1 MRGEPQARTLV
12 SLQATV
18 NLCPIS
24 LRPKI
29 KQLSKRP
36 PRRGHPP
43 PSRLPAR
50 RRSSHWSKQI
60 LLLVGSG
67 VFIGPAFVR
76 ASSPIFCGQPVDRR
90 GITAAREGRELV
102 FNRSDQ

>member
-29 KQLSKRP
+29 KQLPKRP

-43 PSRLPAR
+43 PPRLQPR

-60 LLLVGSG
+60 LLLVLREGRG
-67 VFIGPAFVR
+67 AFIGPAFH
-76 ASSPIFCGQPVDRR
+76 
-90 GITAAREGRELV
+90 
-102 FNRSDQ
+102 N